1 MTSKNKQISGVKDL
15 DLTILFP
22 EMPNLPLHGDGVPP
36 SDGVL
41 PSDGVVNSLMN
52 GAVDLFQ
59 RAWGVVS
66 AGSNDGNEHED
77 KLRNKE
83 VNKLLDDFLPDLK
96 DSIVGPFFTEFEL
109 KNLVKKPKE
118 SEPELLDGDFIEIS
132 LDDLDDERKK
142 LRGKLGLENQRQKDW
157 DDEEA
162 NKILLK
168 QSFVPHRGQNFPIAP
183 RPLSSKV
190 PPSKTLDTP

>member
-1 MTSKNKQISGVKDL
+1 MTSKNKQISGVQDL

-77 KLRNKE
+77 ELRNKE
-83 VNKLLDDFLPDLK
+83 VNKLLDEFSPDLH
-96 DSIVGPFFTEFEL
+96 DSIVGPLFTEFEL
-109 KNLVKKPKE
+109 KNLAKKPEE
-118 SEPELLDGDFIEIS
+118 SEPELLDGDFIEIGKN
-132 LDDLDDERKK
+132 DFRA
-142 LRGKLGLENQRQKDW
+142 KLGLLNRVQTKQ

-162 NKILLK
+162 EKILLK
-168 QSFVPHRGQNFPIAP
+168 QSVVPHRGQNFPIAP

>member
-1 MTSKNKQISGVKDL
+1 MDF
-15 DLTILFP
+15 TIHFN
-22 EMPNLPLHGDGVPP
+22 EVPNLPLHGDGVP
-36 SDGVL
+36 

-77 KLRNKE
+77 ELRNKE
-83 VNKLLDDFLPDLK
+83 VNKLLDEFSPDLQ
-96 DSIVGPFFTEFEL
+96 DSIVGPLFTEFEL
-109 KNLVKKPKE
+109 KNLAKKPEE
-118 SEPELLDGDFIEIS
+118 SEPELLDGDFIEIGKN
-132 LDDLDDERKK
+132 DLPDERYNV
-142 LRGKLGLENQRQKDW
+142 RAKLGLLNRVQTKQ

-162 NKILLK
+162 EKILLK
-168 QSFVPHRGQNFPIAP
+168 QSVVPHRGTIFLVAP

-190 PPSKTLDTP
+190 PSSKTLDTP